1 MVEGHPLLSFFTD
14 PILRGPTIGC
24 MLMCFA
30 ASLVGVIVFLRKQM
44 LVGETLSHASYPG
57 VVLGILLAG
66 FFLIEETNEG
76 KLALFILAGALTTSL
91 IGLAF
96 IHFLEKRMKVPNDAA
111 LCFVLSTFFGLGL
124 MLTSEVQFSHTSL
137 YKQVLTYLY
146 GQAATMSDVHIAIY
160 GVLSL
165 VVLFIVV
172 LFYKEIEVLTF
183 DRTFAK
189 SLGIPVRTIDAML
202 FMLVTLAVIIGIRS
216 VGVVL
221 MSAMLIAPAVA
232 ARQFTNR
239 LSIMFI
245 LSAFFGMASGFFG
258 NYFSVQLTHYFS
270 VNFPSA
276 RIILPTGP
284 MIVITASLI
293 CMTALLLSF
302 ERGLAVRVGRIAFFR
317 YQCVCENLLKTI
329 WRLDK
334 AVSLSELAK
343 FQASSSFYLKFLLW
357 RMRSNGLVSITGEGS
372 YVLTQQGK
380 FKAEKIV
387 RLHRLWEVYLVNYLG
402 ARTERVHHNAEEM
415 EHILTPELETELTLL
430 LNDPKRDPHH
440 QLIPPRGKYVL

>member
-1 MVEGHPLLSFFTD
+1 
-14 PILRGPTIGC
+14 
-24 MLMCFA
+24 
-30 ASLVGVIVFLRKQM
+30 
-44 LVGETLSHASYPG
+44 
-57 VVLGILLAG
+57 
-66 FFLIEETNEG
+66 
-76 KLALFILAGALTTSL
+76 
-91 IGLAF
+91 
-96 IHFLEKRMKVPNDAA
+96 
-111 LCFVLSTFFGLGL
+111 
-124 MLTSEVQFSHTSL
+124 
-137 YKQVLTYLY
+137 
-146 GQAATMSDVHIAIY
+146 
-160 GVLSL
+160 
-165 VVLFIVV
+165 
-172 LFYKEIEVLTF
+172 
-183 DRTFAK
+183 
-189 SLGIPVRTIDAML
+189 
-202 FMLVTLAVIIGIRS
+202 
-216 VGVVL
+216 